1 MDQTQQKQDA
11 LFWTDVIKNVT
22 PLEGKEKLA
31 PPSFPKRLT
40 VISKETTELKKE
52 LDLHGLTIQEA
63 YETTKRF
70 LLIHQK
76 RGSLKVH
83 VITGK
88 GLNSHGLIKREI
100 EFWLETPDFRS
111 VISSYKWENGGG
123 SLLIML
129 KRIKK

>member
-1 MDQTQQKQDA
+1 MDQIQQKQDI
-11 LFWTDVIKNVT
+11 LFWTDLIKSVT
-22 PLEGKEKLA
+22 PLKGKEKMA
-31 PPSFPKRLT
+31 RPSFPKRLT
-40 VISKETTELKKE
+40 VISKKETELKKE

-70 LLIHQK
+70 LRFHQK

-88 GLNSHGLIKREI
+88 GFNSPGLIKKEI
-100 EFWLETPDFRS
+100 EFWLETPDFRGL
-111 VISSYKWENGGG
+111 ISSYEWKNGGG